1 MIRLLLT
8 VPYVVALTGLL
19 YFSYQSLVVSTALA
33 GASGELSR
41 VAAILITALVATGVY
56 ALRDAIWRLGA
67 DKRRRLILAFVAAA
81 FPWPAMLSKVQEG
94 TGDVVTPLVAM
105 FICGLVAEAS
115 LMSLLLFALRVVAA
129 RWRGAEPMPNTRT
142 S

>member
-1 MIRLLLT
+1 MIKLLLT

-19 YFSYQSLVVSTALA
+19 YFSYLSIVVSTALV

-41 VAAILITALVATGVY
+41 VAAMLITALVATGVY

-67 DKRRRLILAFVAAA
+67 DKRRHLILAFVAAA

-105 FICGLVAEAS
+105 FICGFVAEAS
-115 LMSLLLFALRVVAA
+115 LMSLLWLAIRGFADRFRNV
-129 RWRGAEPMPNTRT
+129 GAKHNART